1 VWPREV
7 ARQGGVKVGV
17 PPQPWAASE
26 RSVGQEGRLLNRD
39 RRRQAARLRQVDEDE
54 VWWGGE
60 RQHEGDKR

>member
-1 VWPREV
+1 
-7 ARQGGVKVGV
+7 VKVGV

-26 RSVGQEGRLLNRD
+26 RSVGPEGRLLNRD